1 MRIRIS
7 KRAEVTGG
15 LPARDMADHIP
26 GQVQPAGFSIPVD
39 YTIEGELLRPITVNK
54 CVMIARDTRNGVK
67 MPGEFATSLVVELT
81 DKTFR
86 TRNSVYDFEF
96 LPTVA

>member
-1 MRIRIS
+1 
-7 KRAEVTGG
+7 
-15 LPARDMADHIP
+15 
-26 GQVQPAGFSIPVD
+26 
-39 YTIEGELLRPITVNK
+39 
-54 CVMIARDTRNGVK
+54 